1 MRRTAP
7 VPLAAFTA
15 LACTCALAGCYQKVV
30 GVNGPA
36 SKSYNVEEASI
47 GRNESVWSTEKPRP
61 IEQDRYSGGTTVD
74 SARQLPTKKPNPAT
88 QP

>member
-7 VPLAAFTA
+7 TALAA

-30 GVNGPA
+30 GVSGPA
-36 SKSYNVEEASI
+36 SKSYDVEEASI
-47 GRNESVWSTEKPRP
+47 GRGESVWSTEKPRQVD
-61 IEQDRYSGGTTVD
+61 QDRYSSGTTLD
-74 SARQLPTKKPNPAT
+74 QARQLPTKKPNPAT

>member
-1 MRRTAP
+1 MRRTAIAT
-7 VPLAAFTA
+7 VAAA
-15 LACTCALAGCYQKVV
+15 ACTCVLGGCYQKVV

-36 SKSYNVEEASI
+36 SKAYNIEEASI
-47 GRNESVWSTEKPRP
+47 GKGESVWSTDQPRTV
-61 IEQDRYSGGTTVD
+61 ETDRWTSGTTVD

>member
-1 MRRTAP
+1 MRRTAI
-7 VPLAAFTA
+7 AAATA
-15 LACTCALAGCYQKVV
+15 LASACALAGCYQKVV
-30 GVNGPA
+30 GVSGPA

-47 GRNESVWSTEKPRP
+47 GRGESVWSTEMPRP
-61 IEQDRYSGGTTVD
+61 VDQDRYTSGTTLD